1 MIETSYS
8 APCGKLEIVVHKA
21 VCRGV
26 NLNIDTK
33 IKSEK
38 KLIAWNSFLEKKIV
52 MSFYSFWSRRV
63 RSLLAN

>member
-1 MIETSYS
+1 M
-8 APCGKLEIVVHKA
+8 
-21 VCRGV
+21 

-33 IKSEK
+33 MKLKK

-63 RSLLAN
+63 GSLLAN

>member
-38 KLIAWNSFLEKKIV
+38 KLIAWNSFLEKK
-52 MSFYSFWSRRV
+52 
-63 RSLLAN
+63 

>member
-38 KLIAWNSFLEKKIV
+38 KLIAWNSFLEKTV

-63 RSLLAN
+63 GSLLAN

>member
-21 VCRGV
+21 VYRGV

-38 KLIAWNSFLEKKIV
+38 KLIAWNSFLEKNSYV
-52 MSFYSFWSRRV
+52 VLFV
-63 RSLLAN
+63 LEP